1 MMSFPQTRMT
11 LIRRLASGGSEED
24 WGQFLADYRGPVCR
38 FALRWGATC
47 YDDAEDVASQTFEV
61 LLECQLLARWA
72 SNRSA
77 RLRSLLCAVTRNI
90 LANRHRVQTG
100 RRQLAEELRQHFEQL
115 AEEKDRSADAFYAAW
130 VEDLVQQSVEAV
142 ATEYYG
148 QGKGDYVRVL
158 YGRLCRR
165 LSIAELSEALEL
177 KPSAVDNYYRHA
189 RQRLAEKL
197 DERLRRQLERYCPVG
212 ELEKEFA
219 LEWGQLGAYLAKQG
233 GLEEAVRRTYELLD
247 PIQLSQGRQARMAK
261 TVARLTAIR
270 RAADETPAG
279 EDE

>member
-1 MMSFPQTRMT
+1 MTGFPETRVT

-24 WGQFLADYRGPVCR
+24 WRQFLADYRGPVCR

-61 LLECQLLARWA
+61 LLESRLLARWA

-90 LANRHRVQTG
+90 LANRHRVQAG
-100 RRQLAEELRQHFEQL
+100 RRQLAEELRQHFEEL
-115 AEEKDRSADAFYAAW
+115 ADEKDRSADAFYAAW
-130 VEDLVQQSVEAV
+130 VEDLVQQAVASV
-142 ATEYYG
+142 ATEYYR

-158 YGRLCRR
+158 YGRLCRQ
-165 LSIAELSEALEL
+165 LSIAELAEALQL

-197 DERLRRQLERYCPVG
+197 DERLRRQLQRYCPA
-212 ELEKEFA
+212 EDLDDEFS
-219 LEWGQLGAYLAKQG
+219 LEWEQLGTYLADQG

-247 PIQLSQGRQARMAK
+247 PVQLSQGRQARMAK

-270 RAADETPAG
+270 READEAADGDAG
-279 EDE
+279 